1 MIDQLN
7 YFMGGY
13 LHEEKGNINQLKLM
27 SPYRHVYY
35 MNTYFN
41 YIIYHRKHNYKYKKN
56 IKNSITKESYKR
68 ARDYKKESILLLKK
82 EINRN

>member
-1 MIDQLN
+1 
-7 YFMGGY
+7 
-13 LHEEKGNINQLKLM
+13 
-27 SPYRHVYY
+27 